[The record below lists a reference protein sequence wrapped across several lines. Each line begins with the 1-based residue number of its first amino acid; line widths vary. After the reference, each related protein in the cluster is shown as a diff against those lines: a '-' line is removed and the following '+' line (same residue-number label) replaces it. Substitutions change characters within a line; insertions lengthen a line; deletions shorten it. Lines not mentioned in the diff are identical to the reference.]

1 MPGFEIFGEEERKHI
16 EDVMNSGVLMRYN
29 FEPLRNAHWKAKEFE
44 TAIQEK
50 LKVAYAH
57 LSSSGT
63 TALITSIK
71 ALGIG
76 AGDEIIMPPF
86 TFVASFEAILFTG
99 AIPVFADIDDTLT
112 LSPDSVRKAITPRTK
127 AIMPIHMCGA
137 MAEMEEL
144 MKISQEN
151 NLCVIED
158 ACQAIG
164 GKYKGKYL
172 GTIGHIGCLSFD
184 FVKTITCGEG
194 GVILTNDLSKYD
206 YCHRFTDHGHDHLG
220 NDRGAENHPIIGL
233 NFRISEL
240 QSAIGLAQWTKLDQI
255 LNKQKSIKNSIKNIL
270 KENTDVK
277 FRRIPDKEGDNA
289 SFLSLFLESEN
300 LARRVIRELKS
311 SGIPSAYW
319 YDNNWHY
326 VRKWDHFK
334 ALKSDTTLF
343 KEQRDLLPD
352 YESQDST
359 QSEEIIKNTITIPLS
374 HKSTEEEIREIG
386 EKIVKIIINQ
396 TNQIENRKN

>member
-137 MAEMEEL
+137 MADMDEL
-144 MKISQEN
+144 MKIAQEN
-151 NLCVIED
+151 NLWVIED

-277 FRRIPDKEGDNA
+277 FRRIPDIEGDNA

-300 LARRVIRELKS
+300 
-311 SGIPSAYW
+311 
-319 YDNNWHY
+319 
-326 VRKWDHFK
+326 
-334 ALKSDTTLF
+334 
-343 KEQRDLLPD
+343 
-352 YESQDST
+352 
-359 QSEEIIKNTITIPLS
+359 
-374 HKSTEEEIREIG
+374 
-386 EKIVKIIINQ
+386 
-396 TNQIENRKN
+396 